1 MLVTLLINIDIVLFY
16 DRFKSWSVALEEKQQ
31 EEHTLL
37 ISDESFA
44 QRITNIYQK
53 HKQKFK
59 TSKKEQWVSLVDQ
72 ELLTLL
78 EQLSSP
84 YVLFVWV
91 LLLNL

>member
-1 MLVTLLINIDIVLFY
+1 MVTNMKD
-16 DRFKSWSVALEEKQQ
+16 EEKQQ

-37 ISDESFA
+37 ISDESFT
-44 QRITNIYQK
+44 QGITNIYQK